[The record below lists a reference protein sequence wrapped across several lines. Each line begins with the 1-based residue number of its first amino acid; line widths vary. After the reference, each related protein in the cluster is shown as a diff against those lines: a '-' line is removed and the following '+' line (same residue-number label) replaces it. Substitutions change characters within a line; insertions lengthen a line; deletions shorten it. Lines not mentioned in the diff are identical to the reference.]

1 MTIPPLAWLRPHP
14 CTLPPPDANSLAARG
29 ITCTLSTFLVSSV
42 PATYP
47 YLPFR
52 PRTTAT
58 DCRAHI
64 PFFSYSGPDPPPTD
78 IGCSPGDTYV
88 APTAGALYAFLP
100 VPVPGVVG
108 GVVDGVADDAGAGA
122 GVGVGV
128 NGAWTRWTAINP
140 DPSSAQSRREVKLG
154 DPGLVPHPVLPRAR
168 AVGAEERGG
177 LRWGRW
183 GVEGVEGASV
193 DVNVDVEETTRML
206 VKRAVEPQAEGE
218 KGKGKGTAKKGKGE
232 RRRRIVSSDG
242 EKQFEPPKKR
252 ARASLE
258 AALPS
263 TSPGP
268 EPTDWDA
275 FYAKPRNS
283 TRGTKEMRE
292 QVACDAQAAAIVGL
306 EAENAALR
314 GSCDEQAVTIARW
327 GSEDATF
334 RATVN
339 NHMQKE
345 QQKGQTAPERMPF
358 HPEFLRFMR
367 ETFACEVMR
376 TCNAQ
381 RVAAET
387 AAADARLQTVALEA
401 KVAQLEDENA
411 MDVDVDAPV
420 VAAQDPTPNTH
431 LDAARARGG
440 LDYALPHWPNATQLS
455 ASCCAHRRRRR
466 RRQKPPPRG
475 TPHRCA
481 TPRICVSD
489 QERKIAS
496 LEAVVTLRESTPL
509 CPSLHAMLADDNYPP
524 VTRTT

>member
-47 YLPFR
+47 YLPL
-52 PRTTAT
+52 
-58 DCRAHI
+58 
-64 PFFSYSGPDPPPTD
+64 PPPRHRD
-78 IGCSPGDTYV
+78 RLQSPRPLLLVLGPRP
-88 APTAGALYAFLP
+88 AP
-100 VPVPGVVG
+100 
-108 GVVDGVADDAGAGA
+108 DGHRPARRATC
-122 GVGVGV
+122 VGV

-140 DPSSAQSRREVKLG
+140 TPTPPRVGREVKLG
-154 DPGLVPHPVLPRAR
+154 DPGLVPHPYFPAHLLWAR
-168 AVGAEERGG
+168 RSGVGWSALSTVITSGARCGTPERWGAGRCGGGIARGGAAGRGGEREGEGDGEERQ
-177 LRWGRW
+177 GR
-183 GVEGVEGASV
+183 EA
-193 DVNVDVEETTRML
+193 L
-206 VKRAVEPQAEGE
+206 
-218 KGKGKGTAKKGKGE
+218 
-232 RRRRIVSSDG
+232 RRIVSSDG

-252 ARASLE
+252 ARASLGGG
-258 AALPS
+258 AYRRRR
-263 TSPGP
+263 PGP
-268 EPTDWDA
+268 SRPTGTP
-275 FYAKPRNS
+275 FYAKPP
-283 TRGTKEMRE
+283 E
-292 QVACDAQAAAIVGL
+292 QHARHQGDARAGVACDAQAAAI
-306 EAENAALR
+306 R
-314 GSCDEQAVTIARW
+314 GW

-367 ETFACEVMR
+367 ETFAS
-376 TCNAQ
+376 
-381 RVAAET
+381 ET

-431 LDAARARGG
+431 LDAARARDDTDADTDATGG
-440 LDYALPHWPNATQLS
+440 LGLRPHTGPTQRNISIVLRTPETTTTTRELERRIKELEAECAEAKATTARDA
-455 ASCCAHRRRRR
+455 ASLRHAEV
-466 RRQKPPPRG
+466 
-475 TPHRCA
+475 
-481 TPRICVSD
+481 CVSD

-509 CPSLHAMLADDNYPP
+509 CPSLHAMLADDNIHQ
-524 VTRTT
+524 